1 MGSARCLRS
10 GLLGCNWSRPDW
22 KVWIVE
28 YAVII
33 IVLLLVIIAV
43 IVVFNV
49 LAANATRK
57 AEAEALRNR
66 TYRPGDP
73 FSSADDDA
81 VYGDPRELKPADLV
95 DIRGTTFAVRGVI
108 RFTQDGYNWI
118 EAHLDTG
125 LGQRIWLSVEDDPDL
140 EVVQWEELENAT
152 LTPGPVNLDFD
163 GRQYAYS
170 EDGSA
175 TFTSVGTTGVATG
188 GRVRYH
194 DYKAGSARLSFE
206 DYGTGWEAARGHVL
220 ARGEYRIYPSN
231 QAPEAPL

>member
-1 MGSARCLRS
+1 M
-10 GLLGCNWSRPDW
+10 
-22 KVWIVE
+22 E

-49 LAANATRK
+49 LTANATRN

-81 VYGDPRELKPADLV
+81 VYGDPRQLKPADLV

-108 RFTQDGYNWI
+108 RFTQGGYNWI

-125 LGQRIWLSVEDDPDL
+125 LGQRNWLSVEDDPDL
-140 EVVQWEELENAT
+140 EVVQWEELENVT
-152 LTPGPVNLDFD
+152 LTPGPANLDFD
-163 GRQYAYS
+163 GRQYAND
-170 EDGSA
+170 ENGSA
-175 TFTSVGTTGVATG
+175 TFASAGTTGVATG
-188 GRVRYH
+188 GTMRYH
-194 DYKAGSARLSFE
+194 DYEAGSARLSFE
-206 DYGTGWEAARGHVL
+206 DYGSGWEAARGHVL

-231 QAPEAPL
+231 LAPEAPR